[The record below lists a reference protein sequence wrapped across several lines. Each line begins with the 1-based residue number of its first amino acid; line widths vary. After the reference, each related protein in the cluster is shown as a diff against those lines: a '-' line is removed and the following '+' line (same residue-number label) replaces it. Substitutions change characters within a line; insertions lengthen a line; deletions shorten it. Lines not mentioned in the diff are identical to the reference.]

1 MPLSLKSLF
10 VVAMTCAGLAAP
22 VALAA
27 DKAEKKSL
35 KDDGKPSTLPSK
47 SLPAAPMPF
56 NIQIPPTRP
65 KETAVPNTMRESIS
79 PEARA
84 NFVTSMMAIN
94 PFSMQEMIA
103 MMAVKYP
110 AKEGLA
116 FDDVVEAMKTK
127 ANEINFKFVG
137 HNPLWK
143 DIVAITGKTDTP
155 RVEFFSFCD
164 AIIARDLMDLS
175 LEFAVFLPCRIAVV
189 EDANKKIWLL
199 TLDWDVRWL
208 DTSKNPNQ
216 ISAKLRDG
224 AIKIRESIDKIMK
237 AGASGEF

>member
-1 MPLSLKSLF
+1 MLRNIARTIPALLL
-10 VVAMTCAGLAAP
+10 AAGLASAQAETKAP
-22 VALAA
+22 A
-27 DKAEKKSL
+27 
-35 KDDGKPSTLPSK
+35 KPTTESR
-47 SLPAAPMPF
+47 PAATMPF
-56 NIQIPPTRP
+56 NIQLPPTRP
-65 KETAVPNTMRESIS
+65 KEEAAPNTMRESIS

-110 AKEGLA
+110 AKEGLK
-116 FDDVVEAMKTK
+116 FDDVVEAMKSK

-164 AIIARDLMDLS
+164 AVIARELLDLS
-175 LEFAVFLPCRIAVV
+175 LEFAIFLPCRVAVL
-189 EDANKKIWLL
+189 EDAHKKIWLL

-216 ISAKLRDG
+216 ISDKLREG
-224 AIKIRESIDKIMK
+224 AIKIREAIDKIMR

>member
-1 MPLSLKSLF
+1 
-10 VVAMTCAGLAAP
+10 
-22 VALAA
+22 
-27 DKAEKKSL
+27 
-35 KDDGKPSTLPSK
+35 
-47 SLPAAPMPF
+47 MPF
-56 NIQIPPTRP
+56 NIQLPPTRP
-65 KETAVPNTMRESIS
+65 KEEVVPNTMRESIS

-84 NFVTSMMAIN
+84 NFVTSMMAMN

-103 MMAVKYP
+103 MMAIKYP
-110 AKEGLA
+110 AKEGLK
-116 FDDVVEAMKTK
+116 FDDVVEAMKSK

-164 AIIARDLMDLS
+164 AVIARDLLDLS

-189 EDANKKIWLL
+189 EDAYKKIWLL

-216 ISAKLRDG
+216 ISDKLREG
-224 AIKIRESIDKIMK
+224 AIKIREAIDKIMR

>member
-1 MPLSLKSLF
+1 MSRNIVTSI
-10 VVAMTCAGLAAP
+10 AAP
-22 VALAA
+22 LLCLALASPFAWSA
-27 DKAEKKSL
+27 DQGVKR
-35 KDDGKPSTLPSK
+35 DGKPSQLPSQN
-47 SLPAAPMPF
+47 LQGTPMPF
-56 NIQIPPTRP
+56 NIQLPPTRP
-65 KETAVPNTMRESIS
+65 KEEAAPNTMRESIS

-84 NFVTSMMAIN
+84 NFISSLMALN

-110 AKEGLA
+110 AKEGLS

-127 ANEINFKFVG
+127 ANEVNFKFVG

-143 DIVAITGKTDTP
+143 DVVAISGKTDTP

-164 AIIARDLMDLS
+164 AMVARDLLDLS

-189 EDANKKIWLL
+189 EDAHKKIWVL

-208 DTSKNPNQ
+208 DASKNPNQ
-216 ISAKLRDG
+216 ISASLREK
-224 AIKIRESIDKIMK
+224 AILVREAIDKIMR
-237 AGASGEF
+237 AGANGEF